1 MGAVPQSGDRYQI
14 VIGGAVASV
23 YEQINS
29 LPAMKAGTGG
39 GSGSGAKTDAE
50 VKAEARA
57 KTRGKNAL
65 VDAFFEYLSDS
76 FRPLLPVLL
85 GASLIIAG
93 EAILDA
99 LHIIDAHAKT
109 ADKPATLLFVDA
121 MYRSVFYFLPI
132 MVAYNAAKKLK
143 IDPWVGCAIMTA
155 LLTPE
160 FLALTSSPTTSCSSY
175 EEPLDP
181 KLCVAHVA
189 GLPMQLNDYGGQRS
203 EEHTSELQSR

>member
-1 MGAVPQSGDRYQI
+1 MTTTTSTPEAILAAVGGPGNITSFTHCATRLRFELHDASVVDKATVEAIPGVLGAVPQGGDRYQI

-29 LPAMKAGTGG
+29 LPAMKAGGG
-39 GSGSGAKTDAE
+39 ASGSGAKTDAE

-93 EAILDA
+93 EAICEAFGL
-99 LHIIDAHAKT
+99 IDTHLPN
-109 ADKPATLLFVDA
+109 DQKPATLLFVDA
-121 MYRSVFYFLPI
+121 MFRSVF
-132 MVAYNAAKKLK
+132 
-143 IDPWVGCAIMTA
+143 
-155 LLTPE
+155 
-160 FLALTSSPTTSCSSY
+160 
-175 EEPLDP
+175 
-181 KLCVAHVA
+181 
-189 GLPMQLNDYGGQRS
+189 
-203 EEHTSELQSR
+203 